1 MARKSYDMV
10 NEVLAHF
17 DFERV
22 REVMGALNWTW
33 AGKGIPTMRDLKEEA
48 ERLMYCAIKQATDPG
63 NLEHHDIGWIS
74 ATGGFKAMAW
84 KKEDGTLAR
93 VQLEFIVTEWDAEDD
108 SEEAES

>member
-22 REVMGALNWTW
+22 HETMNALNWTW
-33 AGKGIPTMRDLKEEA
+33 AGVGVPTMRDLKEEA
-48 ERLMYCAIKQATDPG
+48 ERLMSNAIEQAIAPS
-63 NLEHHDIGWIS
+63 NLEHHNIGWIS

-84 KKEDGTLAR
+84 KNEDGTLAK
-93 VQLEFIVTEWDAEDD
+93 VQLEFIVTEWDAYDD
-108 SEEAES
+108 SPES

>member
-1 MARKSYDMV
+1 MARKKYDMV

-22 REVMGALNWTW
+22 HETMKALNWKW
-33 AGKGIPTMRDLKEEA
+33 CDQGVPSIKELKESA
-48 ERLMYCAIKQATDPG
+48 EERMSNAIEQVLDP
-63 NLEHHDIGWIS
+63 NNTEHHDIGWIS

-84 KKEDGTLAR
+84 RKEDGSLAK

-108 SEEAES
+108 EIKD